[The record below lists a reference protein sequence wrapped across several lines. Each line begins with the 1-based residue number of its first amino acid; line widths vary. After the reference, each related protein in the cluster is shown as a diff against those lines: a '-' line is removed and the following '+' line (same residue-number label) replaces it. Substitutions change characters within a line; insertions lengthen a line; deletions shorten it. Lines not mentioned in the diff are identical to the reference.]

1 MSQRYID
8 LIEKIEKQNSY
19 SLKDK
24 MEVQYQLR
32 DISEKTHSMLGKNNK
47 VLKNYC
53 YATTYLNMWRQS
65 RRYIALHK
73 NPSIILAP
81 TLIGGGFFFE

>member
-24 MEVQYQLR
+24 MEVLYQLR

-47 VLKNYC
+47 VLK
-53 YATTYLNMWRQS
+53 
-65 RRYIALHK
+65 
-73 NPSIILAP
+73 IIVMLQ
-81 TLIGGGFFFE
+81 LISTCGDNLDVILPFIKILL